1 MFAILL
7 PIHIVVAVLLIL
19 IVLMQQAKGAG
30 LSPVF
35 GGGQSVFGAR
45 GATSFLSRMTAVFAI
60 LFMIT
65 SILLAL
71 TPKFRTAGGGIEQ
84 DLRKDL
90 APMET
95 APELPGG
102 GTETPPELPSGE

>member
-7 PIHIVVAVLLIL
+7 PIHIVVAILLIL

-30 LSPVF
+30 LSPVL

-45 GATSFLSRMTAVFAI
+45 GATSFLSKMTAVFAI

-71 TPKFRTAGGGIEQ
+71 TPRFRTARGGIEQ

-90 APMET
+90 APTET
-95 APELPGG
+95 APVLPGG
-102 GTETPPELPSGE
+102 GTETPPEIPSGE